1 MAAVARRRT
10 SDTQFSMRSDLMH
23 LNRMLLAAFSVV
35 AVAACSDDPISRE
48 VAPAPFTSIRW
59 VNGVS
64 DTVAMDYRVVDYPS
78 NASEPNLAFRGSSG
92 NWRNLP
98 PGAHHIKV
106 FFTNTTAAGTNVSVV
121 SQVFVDTTLT
131 FEEGKKYTI
140 LHYGFAKAGATP
152 KQRLVLIEDVVP
164 TPSAGQIALRA
175 INAAPALGTIDLYA
189 IPAAATGGATSG
201 SATFPA
207 LAPGAIVPWVGLAAV
222 TTGSYRV
229 AATAPATTAAVAD
242 ALAPVGA
249 AAVPSTTVAGVV
261 SQPLDAIG
269 GTQQALSA
277 LTAVVFGPVVS
288 YTLTTPAG
296 LTVVVPAGTT
306 GGVTVLIDKHPPRIS
321 P

>member
-1 MAAVARRRT
+1 
-10 SDTQFSMRSDLMH
+10 MH

-35 AVAACSDDPISRE
+35 AVAACSSDPVSSE

-59 VNGVS
+59 VNGVA

-98 PGAHHIKV
+98 PGTHHIKV

-131 FEEGKKYTI
+131 FEEGKMYTI
-140 LHYGFAKAGATP
+140 LHYGFAKVGATP
-152 KQRLVLIEDVVP
+152 KQRLIVIEDVPP
-164 TPSAGQIALRA
+164 TPATGQIALRA

-189 IPAAATGGATSG
+189 IAAAATGGVTTG
-201 SATFPA
+201 TATFPGM
-207 LAPGAIVPWVGLAAV
+207 APGAVVPWVSLAAV

-229 AATAPATTAAVAD
+229 AATAPATTAALAE

-261 SQPLDAIG
+261 SQPLDAIA

-277 LTAVVFGPVVS
+277 LTAVVFGPAVS
-288 YTLTTPAG
+288 YRLTTPTGGA
-296 LTVVVPAGTT
+296 VVVAAGTT
-306 GGVTVLIDKHPPRIS
+306 GGVTVLLDRHPPRIS

>member
-1 MAAVARRRT
+1 MAVVRRRI
-10 SDTQFSMRSDLMH
+10 SDTQFSTRSDLMH
-23 LNRMLLAAFSVV
+23 LNRMLLAFSVV
-35 AVAACSDDPISRE
+35 VVAGCGSDAVSRE

-59 VNGVS
+59 VNGVA

-78 NASEPNLAFRGSSG
+78 NASEPNLRFGASSG

-121 SQVFVDTTLT
+121 SQTFVDTTLT
-131 FEEGKKYTI
+131 FDEGKKYTI

-152 KQRLVLIEDVVP
+152 KQHLVVIEDVP
-164 TPSAGQIALRA
+164 PSPAAGQIALRA

-189 IPAAATGGATSG
+189 IPAAATGGAATG
-201 SATFPA
+201 SPTFPA
-207 LAPGAIVPWVGLAAV
+207 LAPGAVVPWVSLAAV

-229 AATAPATTAAVAD
+229 AATAPATTAALAD

-249 AAVPSTTVAGVV
+249 AAVPSTTVAGVT
-261 SQPLDAIG
+261 SQPLDAIA

-288 YTLTTPAG
+288 YTLTTPTG
-296 LTVVVPAGTT
+296 GTVVVPAGAA
-306 GGVTVLIDKHPPRIS
+306 GSVTVLLDKHPPRIS